1 VILNKYEK
9 IVALLAS
16 SVDLKWVLISLASHR
31 LSNNLDNGDDD
42 LRFPCV
48 KESCKAA
55 GSIGNQ
61 RTGASFQSLALQS
74 PSKEAGSS
82 FIIGRAERAPGS
94 DLTLQ

>member
-1 VILNKYEK
+1 MILNKYDK
-9 IVALLAS
+9 IVALLAF

-31 LSNNLDNGDDD
+31 LSNNLDDDDDD

-61 RTGASFQSLALQS
+61 ERVRHSSLWLFKRVHLSLSVEPNERRGAIRLY
-74 PSKEAGSS
+74 SK
-82 FIIGRAERAPGS
+82 
-94 DLTLQ
+94 TT

>member
-1 VILNKYEK
+1 MILNKCDK

-31 LSNNLDNGDDD
+31 LSHNPDNGDDD
-42 LRFPCV
+42 LRFPYV

-61 RTGASFQSLALQS
+61 KRAASFQSLA
-74 PSKEAGSS
+74 SKKRGHLSLSVEPN
-82 FIIGRAERAPGS
+82 ERRGAI
-94 DLTLQ
+94 